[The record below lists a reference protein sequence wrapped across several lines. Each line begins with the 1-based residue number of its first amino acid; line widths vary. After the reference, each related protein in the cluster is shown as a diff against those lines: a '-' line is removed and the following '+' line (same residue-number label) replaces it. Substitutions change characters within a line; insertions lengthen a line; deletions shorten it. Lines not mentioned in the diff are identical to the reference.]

1 LIKQQNNF
9 QSQQKIQIAM
19 SKKQQEPILAQGELS
34 AEELQALKAK
44 YGRLRKISVSCNGE
58 TLVAYCKYPDRNTT
72 ALALSKRGQNKVLEA
87 GETILDNCLVAG
99 DDQFK
104 TSDAVRMAAAMECY
118 ELIDFLPVSSE
129 EI

>member
-1 LIKQQNNF
+1 MAKNTNKNIV
-9 QSQQKIQIAM
+9 
-19 SKKQQEPILAQGELS
+19 AQGELS
-34 AEELQALKAK
+34 AEELQELKAK
-44 YGRLRKISVSCNGE
+44 YGRLRKISVTVGSD

-99 DDQFK
+99 DEQFK
-104 TSDAVRMAAAMECY
+104 TNDSVRMAAAMECY